1 MKSLKLLL
9 CIFFIAISTLSYTSK
24 AEAISAVATLKR
36 YSGDV
41 KIQRSSRIMSGR
53 RGLVLK
59 DADVVITALK
69 SKATI
74 LFRDGSEIRLFQNT
88 KFVIEKSEESAGSR
102 RGFFNRFKLKV
113 GSFWGKFAKGRQ
125 QTIITTP
132 SATCGIKGTNVSFQ
146 QRDGKLNVSLSAGEI
161 ELENED
167 EKMLLS
173 PGKIVSGI
181 QKTGS
186 FKNNVKELPFRLVIA
201 PDHKKIKIPTEGHT
215 DQIHF
220 TIQLIDVNSKR
231 NVNKSASIYVS
242 LASDRIIFPERIYLN
257 KRGYRR
263 ISAQILPFKKSDYKT
278 GQIEVL
284 AIAEGEKYLNVSSG
298 RTVLTYDIPD
308 SNKRIIRINASS
320 GKIQ

>member
-1 MKSLKLLL
+1 MKNLKTVL
-9 CIFFIAISTLSYTSK
+9 CYIFIAISFLTYASTVH
-24 AEAISAVATLKR
+24 AISAVATLKR

-41 KIQRSSRIMSGR
+41 KIQRSSRLMSGR
-53 RGLVLK
+53 TGLVLK

-69 SKATI
+69 AKATI

-102 RGFFNRFKLKV
+102 RGFFNRFKLKI

-125 QTIITTP
+125 KTIISTP
-132 SATCGIKGTNVSFQ
+132 SATCGIKGTNVTFQ
-146 QRDGKLNVSLSAGEI
+146 QRGGKLKVSLSAGEV

-167 EKMLLS
+167 EKITLL
-173 PGKIVSGI
+173 PGKMVTGI

-186 FKNNVKELPFRLVIA
+186 FKNNITSLPFRIVIT
-201 PDHKKIKIPTEGHT
+201 PDLKKINIPTKGHT
-215 DQIHF
+215 NQIHF
-220 TIQLIDVNSKR
+220 TIQLIDVNSKQ
-231 NVNKSASIYVS
+231 NINESATIYVS
-242 LASDRIIFPERIYLN
+242 LESDKIIFPEYIRLN

-263 ISAQILPFKKSDYKT
+263 IAAQVLPFLKSDYKT

-298 RTVLTYDIPD
+298 KTVLTYDIPKND
-308 SNKRIIRINASS
+308 KRIIRINASS